1 MLWGGIG
8 VAGET
13 IGVSGC
19 YRDPMGGVGA
29 LGGVCAV
36 VVLECSKKPMGGI
49 GELWG
54 RLGF

>member
-1 MLWGGIG
+1 MGGIG

-13 IGVSGC
+13 TGVSGC

>member
-1 MLWGGIG
+1 MLWGVLGWQGRLQVCRGAIG
-8 VAGET
+8 TRCWGT
-13 IGVSGC
+13 G
-19 YRDPMGGVGA
+19 
-29 LGGVCAV
+29 GGVCAV